1 VHTVLASRRRS
12 AGRYAWPVTDTAPRE
27 REVSPAGGSIDP
39 AVTAIVLAA
48 GAGTRMKSARAKVLH
63 EIGGRPLIAHALLA
77 VRGVGAAT
85 TVTVVGH
92 EREQVSAAIADLEL
106 GVVEAIQD
114 EQRGTGHAVQIAL
127 EALGES
133 PPLDGT
139 VLVTYGD
146 VPLLTSETLAD
157 LLEDHRSSG
166 QSVTVLTAELADPDG
181 YGRIVRD
188 ADGFVVAIREDRDA
202 DDVERAIC
210 EVNSGVVAVDA
221 KFLRGALARL
231 APANAQGE
239 LYLTDIVR
247 LAVEDGLP
255 VGAHVL
261 EDVWQTQG
269 VNDRAQLARLGRE
282 LNRRLTTHWMSEGV
296 SIVDP
301 DTTWIDSAVALAPD
315 VTIHPGTQLLG
326 ATVVASGATIGP
338 DTTLRNVE
346 VGAGATIVRTHAS
359 DAVVGA
365 GATVGPF
372 AYLRPGTEIGADG
385 KVGTFVEMKN
395 AQLGAGAKVPHLS
408 YVGDAE
414 IGEGANVGAGTIVAN
429 YDGVRKHRTK
439 VGKHARTGSN
449 NVFVAPVTIGD
460 GAYTGGGTVV
470 REDVPAGALAT
481 SAGPQRTME
490 GWVPANRAGT
500 AAADAADAVSEQ
512 KDDAGE

>member
-1 VHTVLASRRRS
+1 
-12 AGRYAWPVTDTAPRE
+12 VTDTGAG
-27 REVSPAGGSIDP
+27 AGGSIDP

-48 GAGTRMKSARAKVLH
+48 GAGTRMKSTRAKVLH
-63 EIGGRPLIAHALLA
+63 EIAGRPLIAHALLA

-85 TVTVVGH
+85 TVAVVGH
-92 EREQVSAAIADLEL
+92 GREQVSAAIADLDL
-106 GVVEAIQD
+106 GILEAIQD
-114 EQRGTGHAVQIAL
+114 EPRGTGHAVQIAL
-127 EALGES
+127 DALGELPEG

-146 VPLLTSETLAD
+146 VPLLTSATLAE
-157 LLEDHRSSG
+157 LLEDHRSTG
-166 QSVTVLTAELADPDG
+166 QSVTILTAELDDPDG

-188 ADGFVVAIREDRDA
+188 ADGFVVAIREDQDA
-202 DDVERAIC
+202 ADGERAIC
-210 EVNSGVVAVDA
+210 EVNSGVLAVDA
-221 KFLRGALARL
+221 KFLRDALARI
-231 APANAQGE
+231 APSNAQGE
-239 LYLTDIVR
+239 LYLTDIVG

-269 VNDRAQLARLGRE
+269 VNDRAQLAQLGRE
-282 LNRRLTTHWMSEGV
+282 LNRRLTTQWMSEGV
-296 SIVDP
+296 TIVDP
-301 DTTWIDSAVALAPD
+301 NTTWIDSAVVLAPD
-315 VTIHPGTQLLG
+315 VTLHPGTQLLG
-326 ATVVASGATIGP
+326 ATVIASGAAIGP

-346 VGAGATIVRTHAS
+346 VGADATIVRTHAS

-365 GATVGPF
+365 GATIGPF
-372 AYLRPGTEIGADG
+372 AYLRPGTEVGADG
-385 KVGTFVEMKN
+385 KIGTFVETKN

-429 YDGVRKHRTK
+429 YDGVSKHRTK

-449 NVFVAPVTIGD
+449 NVFVAPVSIGD

-470 REDVPAGALAT
+470 REDVPPGALAT

-500 AAADAADAVSEQ
+500 AAAAAADDAVASAADAASEQ